1 MTAQPRVNLTWHPG
15 PPPPGTAVVVAL
27 GTFDGVHVGHQAIL
41 AESRRLAAEMGA
53 SPVAVTFDPHPR
65 HVLQP
70 DQAPPLLTPLP
81 ARIRLLQEHGAQA
94 VCVIT
99 FDRALAQMDPES
111 FVRLVLCG
119 HLGARGAVVGF
130 NFGFGRGR
138 QGDACTLQALG
149 EQLGLAVRIVPPAER
164 DGRIVSS
171 SLVRRLLEEGR
182 VREAAEALGRPYR
195 LEGTVVRGD
204 GRGRQLGYPTA
215 NVETDPAQLL
225 PEDGVYLATLD
236 RLPSLAVISRR
247 PTFAGGARW
256 LEVHVI
262 EGRWELYG
270 RRVQVDLLEHL
281 RPVIPFSSAEALVR
295 QIEADR
301 QAAARYFSLEGSRP
315 PLQRSHQL

>member
-1 MTAQPRVNLTWHPG
+1 MAAPHRVDLTWHPG
-15 PPPPGTAVVVAL
+15 PPPSGTTVVVAL

-41 AESRRLAAEMGA
+41 AESRRLAAQLGA

-70 DQAPPLLTPLP
+70 DQAPPLLTPL
-81 ARIRLLQEHGAQA
+81 ATRIRLLQEHGAQA

-99 FDRALAQMDPES
+99 FDRALAAMDPES
-111 FVRLVLCG
+111 FVRLVLRER
-119 HLGARGAVVGF
+119 LGARGAVVGF

-138 QGDACTLQALG
+138 QGDARTLQALG
-149 EQLGLAVRIVPPAER
+149 EPLGLAVRIVPPAKR
-164 DGRIVSS
+164 DGRVVSS

-204 GRGRQLGYPTA
+204 GRGRQIGYPTA
-215 NVETDPAQLL
+215 NVETDPVQLL
-225 PEDGVYLATLD
+225 PADGVYLATLD
-236 RLPSLAVISRR
+236 RLPSLAVVGRR
-247 PTFAGGARW
+247 PTFTGGPRW
-256 LEVHVI
+256 LEVHVL

-281 RPVIPFSSAEALVR
+281 RPVVPFSSVEALVR

-301 QAAARYFSLEGSRP
+301 QAAARYFSLAAPRP
-315 PLQRSHQL
+315 PL